1 MTNSVFIHDTAIVES
16 DNIGEGTKIWA
27 FVHICKGAKIGKN
40 CTIGEGVY
48 IGPDV
53 TIGDNCRIQNRA
65 LLYTGVEIGT
75 DVFIGPGVVTTN
87 DYFPTLPVDDWQSR
101 FKKTIIKNNSSIG
114 ANSTIVCGCTIGEF
128 SLVGAGSVV
137 TKDIDAR
144 FLYFGNP
151 ARKIKSIK

>member
-1 MTNSVFIHDTAIVES
+1 MTNNIFKHDTAIVET

-53 TIGDNCRIQNRA
+53 IIGDNCRIQNRA
-65 LLYTGVEIGT
+65 LLYTGVEIGN

-87 DYFPTLPVDDWQSR
+87 DYFPTLPVGDWSHR
-101 FKKTIIKNNSSIG
+101 FKKTIIDDNSSVG
-114 ANSTIVCGCTIGEF
+114 ANSTIICGCTIGK
-128 SLVGAGSVV
+128 SSMIGAGSVV
-137 TKDIDAR
+137 TKDVESGY
-144 FLYFGNP
+144 LYYGNP
-151 ARKIKSIK
+151 SKKIRKI